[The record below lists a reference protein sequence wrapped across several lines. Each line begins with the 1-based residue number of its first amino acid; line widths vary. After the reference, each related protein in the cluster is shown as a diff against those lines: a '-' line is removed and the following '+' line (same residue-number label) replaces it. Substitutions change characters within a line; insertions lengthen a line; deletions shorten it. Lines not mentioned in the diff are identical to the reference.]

1 MIRNIASKILCAA
14 TFAAPLAAQ
23 GSRITLDGSVGAKS
37 GAQRAAV
44 SAWYPAVLL
53 ARRLHLGVGVR
64 LSVYAGAPIGYSNRG
79 TIQGSR
85 PPNLT
90 IDPAVYALNGAVFGE
105 LRVLHSVDLGA
116 NLDLVGIATGPTRTV
131 GALTAKPQAGSYFQ
145 YGSADHGALNSE
157 FFFSLRVAEPVQLR
171 VGISHYVTD
180 YTVTDTGTSGG
191 PSTRYQRFQTAPF
204 AAIRVRL

>member
-1 MIRNIASKILCAA
+1 MVRHFALRILCAA

-23 GSRITLDGSVGAKS
+23 RPRIALDGSVGAKS

-44 SAWYPAVLL
+44 SAWYPAIML
-53 ARRLHLGVGVR
+53 AGRLHLGVGAR

-85 PPNLT
+85 ASNLT
-90 IDPAVYALNGAVFGE
+90 IDPAVYGLNGAVFGE
-105 LRVLHSVDLGA
+105 LRLLRSVAFGA
-116 NLDLVGIATGPTRTV
+116 NLDLVGLATGPTRTV

-157 FFFSLRVAEPVQLR
+157 FFLSLRVAELVQLR
-171 VGISHYVTD
+171 AGMSHYVTN
-180 YTVTDTGTSGG
+180 YTVTDPGTSGG
-191 PSTRYQRFQTAPF
+191 PSSRYQKFQTVPF
-204 AAIRVRL
+204 VAVTVRL